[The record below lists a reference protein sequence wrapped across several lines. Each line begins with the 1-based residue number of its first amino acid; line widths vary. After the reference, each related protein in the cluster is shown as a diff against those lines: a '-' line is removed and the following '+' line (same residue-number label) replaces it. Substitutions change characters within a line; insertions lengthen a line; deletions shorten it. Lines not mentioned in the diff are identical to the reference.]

1 MTEERRK
8 GTPPS
13 KGASESV
20 PDSVPGGTPE
30 VTSSGVLSPQALFE
44 ARDLNIFRSGRLIV
58 KGMSLEIFRGTQ
70 VAIVGPNGGGK
81 STFLSLLAH
90 PVSKTLH
97 IQGLLKRHYV
107 WQRDVAYLPQL
118 SQAQRHFPLLVQDVV
133 AAGLWREL
141 GPLRPLRPSHRR
153 SVEEAL
159 QGVGLAGLATRSIG
173 ALSGGQFQRVLFARL
188 SIQNAPLLLLDEPF
202 NGVDAATQKDLMI
215 LLQNWQAQGKTILV
229 VLHDL
234 GLVRQAFSQ
243 ALLLARDFSRFG
255 PVDTVLT
262 PENLEKAS
270 QQAQLW
276 QEEGEA

>member
-1 MTEERRK
+1 
-8 GTPPS
+8 
-13 KGASESV
+13 
-20 PDSVPGGTPE
+20 
-30 VTSSGVLSPQALFE
+30 
-44 ARDLNIFRSGRLIV
+44 LNIFRSGRLIV
-58 KGMSLEIFRGTQ
+58 KGLDLEISQGTQ

-90 PVSKTLH
+90 PVSKTFH
-97 IQGLLKRHYV
+97 IQGILKRHYV

-118 SQAQRHFPLLVQDVV
+118 SQAQRHFPLLVRDVV

-141 GPLRPLRPSHRR
+141 GPLRPLGPSHRR
-153 SVEEAL
+153 SIEEAL

-202 NGVDAATQKDLMI
+202 NGVDMATQEDLMG
-215 LLQNWQAQGKTILV
+215 LLQTWQTQGKTILV

-234 GLVRQAFSQ
+234 GLVRRAFSQ
-243 ALLLARDFSRFG
+243 VLLLARDFSRFG
-255 PVDTVLT
+255 RVDTVLT
-262 PENLEKAS
+262 PENLEKAG